1 MNGFRLQ
8 RLESLDSVG
17 PRFLG
22 LEFPRLALVV
32 ASLIFAAPLL
42 AAETGKSDKID
53 ELVSLHDLKTAVAI
67 GDYYLRQRT
76 LFAIRDRLA
85 EIGRR
90 QGLGPDWNPDDVH
103 WKQAEA
109 ALFAPAAKQ
118 LDHGFSDLEWLSVE
132 WAQLDDRDFSE
143 RDIDQLLAHF
153 KTQYGRKQVMIVDH
167 GVAVHV
173 QSALTFTGKML
184 YDVPGLEAERDR
196 MQHLYNQEDT
206 DMRFNFQDS
215 PEGQQFALS
224 PVGKRYFVN
233 AMLKVSGMISK
244 RLDDTAAGI
253 PQMVDSLSGR
263 AEPAVQAFRRYHQG

>member
-1 MNGFRLQ
+1 MN
-8 RLESLDSVG
+8 DC
-17 PRFLG
+17 RFLC
-22 LEFPRLALVV
+22 LEFVSRGFSSLGFPRLALFI
-32 ASLIFAAPLL
+32 ASMVFAAPLL
-42 AAETGKSDKID
+42 AAQADKSDKIE

-85 EIGRR
+85 EIGHS
-90 QGLGPDWNPDDVH
+90 QGLGPDWNPDNAH

-109 ALFAPAAKQ
+109 ALFSAAAKQ
-118 LDHGFSDLEWLSVE
+118 LDHAFSNLEWLSVE

-173 QSALTFTGKML
+173 QSALTFSGKML

-196 MQHLYNQEDT
+196 MQHLYNQEDA
-206 DMRFNFQDS
+206 DMRFNFHDS

-253 PQMVDSLSGR
+253 PQMVESLSGR
-263 AEPAVQAFRRYHQG
+263 AEPAVQAFRRNHQG